1 MPSQSA
7 STLSRASRLAFIVFL
22 SAARVPTWALPG
34 DIYVSR
40 CCEVDE
46 IDRVSPDGS
55 VTTFATSGLN
65 SASALA
71 FDAAGNL
78 FVTNSGNSTDRET
91 HAQRGGRGLRQHG
104 IEWSRRTRL

>member
-1 MPSQSA
+1 MPSHSV
-7 STLSRASRLAFIVFL
+7 STLSQASWLAFIVFL
-22 SAARVPTWALPG
+22 AAAPVPASAIPG

-65 SASALA
+65 NASALA
-71 FDAAGNL
+71 FDAAGSL
-78 FVTNSGNSTDRET
+78 FVANSGNSTIEKL
-91 HAQRGGRGLRQHG
+91 HSQRDGHGLRQHG